1 MPLKVIAG
9 GARPSTIA
17 MYGFMMRVSL
27 PRLGDKRLKDITA
40 VDIMRYLQYLR
51 EEYRAPD
58 GRTLSEKSIKHHY
71 DILRIIFNYAEKQE
85 AIEKNPIKK
94 VDAPKTVKR
103 PVEALTQEQA
113 KIFFRALNGCK
124 LEYRCMMLLMATTGI
139 RRGECLGLQWQDFD
153 FQNNT
158 LSIVRN
164 VTYTKESGTMVAEPK
179 TPCSIR
185 TIPLMEGVKVHLMAL
200 RQEAI
205 RKHPNEII
213 QSAYLFEGKESAF
226 TPRDPN
232 TATRK
237 ISAFMKSIGL
247 QGISPHDLRHTC
259 ATLLLEN
266 GADIKS
272 VQEILG
278 HADAS
283 TTLNFYVKSD
293 LRQMQVATQR
303 YPVENGRSVLNES
316 EATFYAGEYEF
327 SEADPDEAKAAF
339 DDLTQKLT
347 QIYGEPHTAGNSLDG
362 VLGEGSIP
370 EDRKQ
375 AYAEQME
382 FYDPSYAVWVSTANN
397 AVLVLKHY
405 KEGESFAR
413 TKLDYI
419 SLDAADIFAQ
429 IDTSAGG
436 ASGVNSTDGL

>member
-1 MPLKVIAG
+1 MATITEKTKGNKVISFKFHCCVGRDEQGKQHFRTTTWKPPEGLSYAKARKMAEAEAYRWEQEIKGNTEGQGVYTSPLPVPCEAVQVAEEVLEKETFRYFAEQVWMPLKVIAG

-124 LEYRCMMLLMATTGI
+124 LEYGDTFGSI
-139 RRGECLGLQWQDFD
+139 RSVEPISWIQFRRE
-153 FQNNT
+153 T
-158 LSIVRN
+158 LSPRN
-164 VTYTKESGTMVAEPK
+164 LAEASNDLAYWAKVDDILPVCFNADLTTRTVA
-179 TPCSIR
+179 
-185 TIPLMEGVKVHLMAL
+185 G
-200 RQEAI
+200 
-205 RKHPNEII
+205 
-213 QSAYLFEGKESAF
+213 
-226 TPRDPN
+226 
-232 TATRK
+232 
-237 ISAFMKSIGL
+237 
-247 QGISPHDLRHTC
+247 HDCNPSLYF
-259 ATLLLEN
+259 
-266 GADIKS
+266 
-272 VQEILG
+272 V
-278 HADAS
+278 
-283 TTLNFYVKSD
+283 
-293 LRQMQVATQR
+293 

-397 AVLVLKHY
+397 AVLVLKYY
-405 KEGESFAR
+405 KDGESFAR

-429 IDTSAGG
+429 IDTAAGG
-436 ASGVNSTDGL
+436 ASAVNSTDGL

>member
-1 MPLKVIAG
+1 MKKLLA
-9 GARPSTIA
+9 
-17 MYGFMMRVSL
+17 
-27 PRLGDKRLKDITA
+27 
-40 VDIMRYLQYLR
+40 
-51 EEYRAPD
+51 
-58 GRTLSEKSIKHHY
+58 
-71 DILRIIFNYAEKQE
+71 ILLA
-85 AIEKNPIKK
+85 
-94 VDAPKTVKR
+94 
-103 PVEALTQEQA
+103 
-113 KIFFRALNGCK
+113 
-124 LEYRCMMLLMATTGI
+124 
-139 RRGECLGLQWQDFD
+139 
-153 FQNNT
+153 
-158 LSIVRN
+158 
-164 VTYTKESGTMVAEPK
+164 
-179 TPCSIR
+179 
-185 TIPLMEGVKVHLMAL
+185 
-200 RQEAI
+200 
-205 RKHPNEII
+205 
-213 QSAYLFEGKESAF
+213 
-226 TPRDPN
+226 
-232 TATRK
+232 
-237 ISAFMKSIGL
+237 
-247 QGISPHDLRHTC
+247 
-259 ATLLLEN
+259 ATLLLMAIPALAE
-266 GADIKS
+266 GATTDKAITFMDFNYGDTFGSIRSVEPISWIQFRRETLSPRNLAEASNDLAYWARVDDILP
-272 VQEILG
+272 VCFNADLTTRTVAG
-278 HADAS
+278 HDCNPS
-283 TTLNFYVKSD
+283 LYFV
-293 LRQMQVATQR
+293 